1 MHKTFITLSGLVW
14 LVVGI
19 FLLMKGLSL
28 ITTGYA
34 DADQTALLLI
44 SLGLAIGFVKGRF
57 VLSKTVK
64 RVVDRIN
71 SLPLPIQVSQVYS
84 KGYYFLIGGM
94 ILLGMSMRW
103 LPIPIAIRGTVD
115 VAIGFALMNGAI
127 QYFRAARAPVKS

>member
-14 LVVGI
+14 LVVGV

-28 ITTGYA
+28 ITTEQTIGE
-34 DADQTALLLI
+34 QTAVLLI
-44 SLGLAIGFVKGRF
+44 SFGLAIGFVKGRF
-57 VLSKTVK
+57 VLRKTVK

-71 SLPLPIQVSQVYS
+71 SLPQPIQVSQVYS
-84 KGYYFLIGGM
+84 KGYYLLIGGM

-115 VAIGFALMNGAI
+115 IAIGFALMNGAI
-127 QYFRAARAPVKS
+127 LYFRAARAPVKG

>member
-28 ITTGYA
+28 ITTGYV
-34 DADQTALLLI
+34 DGDQTALLLI

-57 VLSKTVK
+57 VLRKTVK

-103 LPIPIAIRGTVD
+103 LPIPVAVRGTVD

-127 QYFRAARAPVKS
+127 LYFRAARAPVKS